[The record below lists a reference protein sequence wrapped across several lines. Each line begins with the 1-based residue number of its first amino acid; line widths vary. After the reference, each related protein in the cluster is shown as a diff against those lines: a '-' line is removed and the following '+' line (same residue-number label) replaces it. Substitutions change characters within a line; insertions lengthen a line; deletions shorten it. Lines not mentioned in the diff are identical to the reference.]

1 MVIQYN
7 RSKHIYIGHVISVV
21 LRIIKK
27 LAMRANVHQTIPSQN
42 LSLFLDQ
49 LLLVAIKY
57 LLALWKDANPQ
68 YKIVIQ
74 SNQYDIKGLRYL
86 SVY

>member
-27 LAMRANVHQTIPSQN
+27 LAMCANVPPKILSPN
-42 LSLFLDQ
+42 LSFFLDQ

-57 LLALWKDANPQ
+57 LLAL
-68 YKIVIQ
+68 
-74 SNQYDIKGLRYL
+74 
-86 SVY
+86 